1 MPSIRITYNNWITTS
16 QYLPISMN
24 FVVVCVFV
32 LLTTKKFTIYFQWCW
47 PVHKYFRWY
56 WWWWRWFHN
65 SSRTKK
71 FNYKCDNWNR
81 FLYNGFL
88 CVYRFNI
95 WSLKGVKAFMQI
107 TSNWLI
113 FTDVGNLVF
122 VVLFARNFFIY
133 FFCYTKHK
141 YTDTTDRHT
150 HTNIWYGFPKL
161 FLIFFFFKILLIRK
175 YWKYWK
181 FCIILFAVFILMY
194 TQKYS

>member
-32 LLTTKKFTIYFQWCW
+32 LLTTKKIYYLFSMMLTCPQIFSLILMMMMMMKMISQF
-47 PVHKYFRWY
+47 VED
-56 WWWWRWFHN
+56 
-65 SSRTKK
+65 KK

-113 FTDVGNLVF
+113 FTEVGNLVF
-122 VVLFARNFFIY
+122 VVLFAWNFFIY
-133 FFCYTKHK
+133 LFF
-141 YTDTTDRHT
+141 
-150 HTNIWYGFPKL
+150 
-161 FLIFFFFKILLIRK
+161 LL
-175 YWKYWK
+175 Y
-181 FCIILFAVFILMY
+181 
-194 TQKYS
+194 